1 MVAATTLSDSQISIF
16 NNSTLALVLLLN
28 IEAYHWVKVKSSS
41 TSFANCNKRKPNS
54 FEKSKLFLHILKG
67 NGNELRAR
75 AVPRQTF
82 LGRTFLR
89 PIFSRWTVPR
99 RHFPDEHF
107 PYGQF
112 PKRTF
117 PLRPVLQMAFS
128 RTDISPND
136 ISPNHIFLFI

>member
-1 MVAATTLSDSQISIF
+1 MVVATTLSDSQISIF
-16 NNSTLALVLLLN
+16 NSSTLVLVLLLN

-41 TSFANCNKRKPNS
+41 TPFANCNKRKPNS
-54 FEKSKLFLHILKG
+54 FERPKLFLHILKG

-75 AVPRQTF
+75 AAPRQ
-82 LGRTFLR
+82 TFLR

-128 RTDISPND
+128 RTDISPNG